1 MPFTRPRRLKNQ
13 IPRARPMAPKATPPT
28 AIPIAAS
35 TLKALDPRV
44 VAVAVAGLAEAVI
57 VDVAIDLPVA
67 SE

>member
-1 MPFTRPRRLKNQ
+1 
-13 IPRARPMAPKATPPT
+13 MAPKATPPT